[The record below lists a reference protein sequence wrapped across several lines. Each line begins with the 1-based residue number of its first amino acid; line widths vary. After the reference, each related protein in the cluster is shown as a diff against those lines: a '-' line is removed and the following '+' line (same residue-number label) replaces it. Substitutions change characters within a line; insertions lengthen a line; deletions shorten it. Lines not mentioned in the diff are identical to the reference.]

1 MQMNSQNIEIK
12 VADNPTDPHSS
23 RPKSLPA
30 LQSIADAS
38 EGKAAAFARGLLN
51 TFYGYDYRI
60 VPQSPNVQGLYTL
73 PGSGPAAQPKERAQP
88 LSALPNPARAQVA
101 FRYQLPDPQQPAQ
114 LLIYDMQGKL
124 TATLNCGPGTRQQ
137 VWQTAGQ
144 QRGLY
149 YCILQQGGYRSP
161 ALKVLLI
168 D

>member
-1 MQMNSQNIEIK
+1 MMNI
-12 VADNPTDPHSS
+12 
-23 RPKSLPA
+23 L
-30 LQSIADAS
+30 
-38 EGKAAAFARGLLN
+38 
-51 TFYGYDYRI
+51 
-60 VPQSPNVQGLYTL
+60 
-73 PGSGPAAQPKERAQP
+73 
-88 LSALPNPARAQVA
+88 
-101 FRYQLPDPQQPAQ
+101 
-114 LLIYDMQGKL
+114 LLIPAILNRCDMQGKL